1 MRQLASI
8 QKVLD
13 IQPIEGKDRIELL
26 SVLGWKVVAEK
37 GEFKPGD
44 MCVYIEPDTLLPE
57 REEFEFLRARCYS
70 KKFGGF
76 RIRPM
81 KLGNVYSQG
90 IVFPV
95 SILGSYRISE
105 GIDVSE
111 QLGIKAYD
119 PEEEPVPRKKSR
131 WNWFIG
137 LMVRLGFKSF
147 NKRMP
152 KHWPSFASKS
162 DETRLGSIPRILE
175 YFKQS
180 PSLYVTEKLDGQSA
194 LFFFNKGEFG
204 VCSRNRQISRQDK
217 SGDYFWKIVQELD
230 LETKLK
236 ALNRNLGLQG
246 ELCGPGIQGNPLG
259 LEKKQVF
266 FYQVQDFDNNAFLD
280 YEVFRK
286 LCEDLQ
292 LPMVPII
299 YEGVCQFDTVEDWTR
314 YAVRNSILNTE
325 KKAEGIVVRSTK
337 EVSLD
342 HMPTVRQRASFKV
355 INPEY

>member
-111 QLGIKAYD
+111 LLGIKPYD
-119 PEEEPVPRKKSR
+119 PEEEPTPRKKSR

-152 KHWPSFASKS
+152 KYWPSFASRS
-162 DETRLGSIPRILE
+162 DETRLGAIPHILK
-175 YFKQS
+175 YFETY
-180 PSLYVTEKLDGQSA
+180 PDLYVTEKLDGQSV
-194 LFFFNKGEFG
+194 LFFFYKGEFG
-204 VCSRNRQISRQDK
+204 VCSRNRQIARKDT
-217 SGDYFWKIVQELD
+217 SGDYFWKIAEQLD
-230 LETKLK
+230 LENKLR
-236 ALNRNLGLQG
+236 AFGQNIGIQG
-246 ELCGPGIQGNPLG
+246 ELCGPGIQKNPLG
-259 LEKKQVF
+259 LKEKQAF
-266 FYQVQDFDNNAFLD
+266 FYQIQQFDGSRFLD
-280 YEVFRK
+280 YNEFK
-286 LCEDLQ
+286 MLCKELN
-292 LPMVPII
+292 LPVVPVL
-299 YEGVCQFDTVEDWTR
+299 YEGKCPYDTVEDWTQ
-314 YAVRNSILNTE
+314 YAVRNSVLNTE